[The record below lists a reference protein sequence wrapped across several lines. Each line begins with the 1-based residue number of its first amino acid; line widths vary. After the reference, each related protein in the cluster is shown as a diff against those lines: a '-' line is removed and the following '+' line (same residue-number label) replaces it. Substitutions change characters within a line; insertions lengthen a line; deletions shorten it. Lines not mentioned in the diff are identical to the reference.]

1 MEVAKLGEREPPPP
15 EVTSEQLWTREVV
28 FSTSGTVN
36 SENTNRI
43 SNQIFVLRAI
53 LLKREKGIV
62 EAKWTHLGL
71 DKAPGFLQ

>member
-1 MEVAKLGEREPPPP
+1 M
-15 EVTSEQLWTREVV
+15 V